1 MAENQTCFPE
11 VEFNEVLQDKIIKS
25 VFDKLATCT
34 DEQTLKNNINLILQ
48 EKSQQGLISLEP
60 LRKSNDVQTQ
70 INLLLEC
77 SLSEATKLIDQ
88 NIEIDAA
95 YVISGITKFIC
106 NPPNFDFPSINL
118 SFKFSLKDLF
128 IKLLFQFVDLLTQ
141 ILLQIIQQIINVVLN
156 ICETNFESKSLKK
169 FTEFTYQTI
178 LTTRSKQVI
187 QGYDYF
193 VHALYKDGVKEEF
206 DTIKSVVSTRNRTYL
221 LVEGKYDVAWFET
234 GIKLLGKQLNY
245 RVIPCGGFGN
255 IEYVKQ
261 QLEKEGFHTL
271 VITDGDVMN
280 DTSLK
285 KDIIELYGD
294 IDYINKR
301 FHTEFKKMPNSKR
314 ELFRAVSVKDDVV
327 KKVLSS
333 WSRKGLTLESEFVKE
348 LHGIITKYE
357 SRT

>member
-1 MAENQTCFPE
+1 MYDINHIKYLYIKDSINNAKLLNDILS
-11 VEFNEVLQDKIIKS
+11 VNLAKKIDSEDAAKVFK
-25 VFDKLATCT
+25 VFDYIDGIVGNSNFELFQIQTKYEMKINKDLTFSKEEYSKL
-34 DEQTLKNNINLILQ
+34 
-48 EKSQQGLISLEP
+48 
-60 LRKSNDVQTQ
+60 V
-70 INLLLEC
+70 
-77 SLSEATKLIDQ
+77 
-88 NIEIDAA
+88 
-95 YVISGITKFIC
+95 SGITY
-106 NPPNFDFPSINL
+106 PYL
-118 SFKFSLKDLF
+118 
-128 IKLLFQFVDLLTQ
+128 
-141 ILLQIIQQIINVVLN
+141 ILGIDN
-156 ICETNFESKSLKK
+156 CETNFESKSLKK